1 MYTSMQ
7 INLYAKQKAK
17 NSLDFRNIFKCL
29 SCRGIE
35 CPYLACKAN
44 SFFKIDRYRWD
55 GMKEGKTLEI
65 KGKYDWVNMA
75 VRVIFFFCRYFR
87 KWHVFNNFLE
97 IWRTWFFSECLRE
110 SGLLLLL
117 LLLLLQLQMLLL
129 LLLLLWVSTTIT
141 MSKYKSQDNRAPIYS
156 CVSPFHLNC

>member
-44 SFFKIDRYRWD
+44 SFLKSIVIA
-55 GMKEGKTLEI
+55 GMDWRRTKPRN
-65 KGKYDWVNMA
+65 KGKI
-75 VRVIFFFCRYFR
+75 RLSKHGSSRHIFFFAVIFESDISLTTSLKYG
-87 KWHVFNNFLE
+87 VLG
-97 IWRTWFFSECLRE
+97 FSVNA
-110 SGLLLLL
+110 S
-117 LLLLLQLQMLLL
+117 
-129 LLLLLWVSTTIT
+129 V
-141 MSKYKSQDNRAPIYS
+141 RAASYCYYS
-156 CVSPFHLNC
+156 YYYYSYRCYYYYYYYYE

>member
-44 SFFKIDRYRWD
+44 SFLKSLSLGWN
-55 GMKEGKTLEI
+55 EGGQNTRN
-65 KGKYDWVNMA
+65 KGKI
-75 VRVIFFFCRYFR
+75 RLSKHGSSRHIFFFCRYFR